1 MKQEQKQEI
10 ALMRYSA
17 IAPLVAGLDE
27 SYKNQTAFFE
37 SVSAKG
43 IPGPDGRLRH
53 FAPSTIE
60 RWYSDYNKYGFDA
73 LLPKGR
79 SDAGMS
85 RKLDPDLQ
93 DQIRYLKTNYPR
105 MSAAAIF
112 RQLSDNGSITHG
124 QVSESTVC
132 RFVGQIQ
139 AELRSTPNR
148 DMRRYERPHIN
159 EVWCGDSSFGPKL
172 TDRDGRKR
180 RVYIIALIDDASRM
194 VTGID
199 LFYHDNFVNLM
210 SVLKS
215 AVARYGRPK
224 ILNFDNGKSY
234 RNKQMEL
241 LAARIGTTLSYCQPY
256 TPTGKWRIRCSGHSW

>member
-60 RWYSDYNKYGFDA
+60 RWYADYNKYGFDA

-112 RQLSDNGSITHG
+112 RQLSDNGIMVPSPMD
-124 QVSESTVC
+124 
-132 RFVGQIQ
+132 RY
-139 AELRSTPNR
+139 PN
-148 DMRRYERPHIN
+148 PQ
-159 EVWCGDSSFGPKL
+159 S
-172 TDRDGRKR
+172 
-180 RVYIIALIDDASRM
+180 A
-194 VTGID
+194 D
-199 LFYHDNFVNLM
+199 L
-210 SVLKS
+210 
-215 AVARYGRPK
+215 
-224 ILNFDNGKSY
+224 
-234 RNKQMEL
+234 
-241 LAARIGTTLSYCQPY
+241 
-256 TPTGKWRIRCSGHSW
+256 

>member
-1 MKQEQKQEI
+1 MKQEHKQEI

-79 SDAGMS
+79 SDAGIS

-132 RFVGQIQ
+132 RFVGQLQ
-139 AELRSTPNR
+139 TELKATPNR
-148 DMRRYERPHIN
+148 DMRR
-159 EVWCGDSSFGPKL
+159 
-172 TDRDGRKR
+172 
-180 RVYIIALIDDASRM
+180 
-194 VTGID
+194 
-199 LFYHDNFVNLM
+199 
-210 SVLKS
+210 
-215 AVARYGRPK
+215 
-224 ILNFDNGKSY
+224 
-234 RNKQMEL
+234 
-241 LAARIGTTLSYCQPY
+241 
-256 TPTGKWRIRCSGHSW
+256 

>member
-93 DQIRYLKTNYPR
+93 DQ
-105 MSAAAIF
+105 M
-112 RQLSDNGSITHG
+112 G
-124 QVSESTVC
+124 V
-132 RFVGQIQ
+132 
-139 AELRSTPNR
+139 
-148 DMRRYERPHIN
+148 
-159 EVWCGDSSFGPKL
+159 
-172 TDRDGRKR
+172 
-180 RVYIIALIDDASRM
+180 
-194 VTGID
+194 
-199 LFYHDNFVNLM
+199 
-210 SVLKS
+210 
-215 AVARYGRPK
+215 
-224 ILNFDNGKSY
+224 
-234 RNKQMEL
+234 
-241 LAARIGTTLSYCQPY
+241 
-256 TPTGKWRIRCSGHSW
+256 